1 MMVEELFVNKF
12 IQKIR
17 KSKYVGIEIE
27 MPLVNMIQP
36 YKVDKKIVQEL
47 FKELLKSDFIITSY
61 DNDNNIISIKNVNTN
76 DTICMEYS
84 WNTIEFSIQKEL
96 SIYKLIDKFNSYYN
110 QINKYLEKY
119 NYKLCDEGINPNYLY
134 IDRKCLNQD
143 RYKIIEKLLT
153 KDKNDLSSQFCSYCC
168 SVQTHVNVSKKDL
181 VKLFN
186 LFSLISDNKENMF
199 SNSYMVETKLKNSRK
214 YLWNNSNFGPL
225 NVGKNK
231 IYGNIKELIEDYLN
245 RNLFYIQRDNNFYL
259 LKNKIKLIDYF
270 NNKKNEVILSNK
282 NTKNFEP
289 IKEDFNNFRSY
300 REVELTKYGTLEI
313 RTDCMQ
319 KLNNLFRVVAFNVG
333 ISTNLNDVLD
343 YIKHVENIE
352 NDVLIDLAIKGLKSR
367 GYKEEELL
375 KE

>member
-1 MMVEELFVNKF
+1 MMVEELFVCKF
-12 IQKIR
+12 IKNIR

-36 YKVDKKIVQEL
+36 YKIDKKIVQKL
-47 FKELLKSDFIITSY
+47 FKEMLKNDFIATVY
-61 DNDNNIISIKNVNTN
+61 DNDNNIISIKNINTN
-76 DTICMEYS
+76 DTISMEYS

-96 SIYKLIDKFNSYYN
+96 SIYKLIDKFNNYYN

-119 NYKLCDEGINPNYLY
+119 NYKLCDEGINPNYQY

-153 KDKNDLSSQFCSYCC
+153 KDQDDLFSQFCSYCC

-181 VKLFN
+181 IKLFN

-199 SNSYMVETKLKNSRK
+199 SNSYMEETKLKNSRK

-225 NVGKNK
+225 NIGKNK
-231 IYGNIKELIEDYLN
+231 IYRNIKELKEDYLN
-245 RNLFYIQRDNNFYL
+245 RNLFYIQRDNKFYL
-259 LKNKIKLIDYF
+259 LKNKTKIIDYF
-270 NNKKNEVILSNK
+270 NNRENEVILSNG
-282 NTKNFEP
+282 NTKKFKPN
-289 IKEDFNNFRSY
+289 IEDFDNFRSY

-319 KLNNLFRVVAFNVG
+319 KLNNLFKVVAFNVG
-333 ISTNLNDVLD
+333 ISENLAAVLN
-343 YIKHVENIE
+343 YIENVENIE
-352 NDVLIDLAIKGLKSR
+352 NDFLIDLAIKGLKLR